1 MATLAEQRA
10 QIAEGM
16 RRSRQGTSE
25 ASRRGTGQ
33 AMIERRTGR
42 AEVDDINALV
52 NQPRQRRTLPAV
64 EPRGSVAPQRG
75 RGNYTAPAGGTG
87 GGIAS
92 PLTAIARTFA
102 ADPVYVETVD
112 GSGLFRVRALDTLT
126 LQDAEGREVLI
137 TDLAFE
143 EATP

>member
-25 ASRRGTGQ
+25 ASRRATGQ

-42 AEVDDINALV
+42 AQVDDINALV
-52 NQPRQRRTLPAV
+52 NQPRQRRSLPAV

-75 RGNYTAPAGGTG
+75 RGNYVAPPASTG

-92 PLTAIARTFA
+92 PLVEQPGTREYYTAVLRPST
-102 ADPVYVETVD
+102 D
-112 GSGLFRVRALDTLT
+112 GAVFFSVRATKT
-126 LQDAEGREVLI
+126 IVMTDANGAEVVMEFQNV
-137 TDLAFE
+137 TS
-143 EATP
+143 